1 MKVSV
6 NILCWNNLDVLEMS
20 LPMLLEELKYT
31 EHEIVFVD
39 NGSKDGSIEFVKK
52 WKTIHPWL
60 NITFILNE
68 KNQGISKGKN
78 QGINLS
84 HGEYIFMID
93 GDVCPVPHS
102 ILKLIKFLDDNK
114 DKHAIGMYP
123 NKWTDQ
129 DGKNGAKY
137 FEERCDQLFEPTVHK
152 CTCLFYGLFR
162 RSIFKEGLRLCEEGA
177 FGEPGYGWEDHDFF
191 KRMQQKGIVQYV
203 AHINHPKGKY
213 YHKINSSIR
222 VMGDKVFRESMSCR
236 SKQFK
241 EIWGA

>member
-20 LPMLLEELKYT
+20 LPMLLEELKYID
-31 EHEIVFVD
+31 HEIIFVD
-39 NGSKDGSIEFVKK
+39 NGSTDGSKEFMLK
-52 WKTIHPWL
+52 WKEKHPWL
-60 NITFILNE
+60 LTNLMFNSE
-68 KNQGISKGKN
+68 NMGISKGKN
-78 QGINLS
+78 QGIDHS
-84 HGEYIFMID
+84 RGEYIFMMD

-102 ILKLIKFLDDNK
+102 ILKLIKFLDENK

-129 DGKNGAKY
+129 DGKSGATY
-137 FEERCDQLFEPTVHK
+137 FETRCEQLFEPVVHK
-152 CTCLFYGLFR
+152 CACLFYGMYR
-162 RSIFKEGLRLCEEGA
+162 RSIFKDGLRLCEDGA
-177 FGEPGYGWEDHDFF
+177 FGEEGYGWEDHDFF
-191 KRMQQKGIVQYV
+191 KRMQKEGVIQYV
-203 AHINHPKGKY
+203 AHINHPKGRY

-222 VMGDKVFRESMSCR
+222 SMGDKVFRKSLSDR